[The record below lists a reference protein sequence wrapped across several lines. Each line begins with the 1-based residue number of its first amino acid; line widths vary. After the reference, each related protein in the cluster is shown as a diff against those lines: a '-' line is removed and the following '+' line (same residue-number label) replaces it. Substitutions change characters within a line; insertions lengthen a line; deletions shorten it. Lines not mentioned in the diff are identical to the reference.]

1 MRFYIRPPL
10 KESTKVYRYITFSQF
25 ASLVEQRKF
34 YLTRVQKWEDTWEI
48 PSIAIPTKK
57 QSGEVIYEK
66 KFGEERLYGSC
77 WTRHRESDAMWRIY
91 APLKDG
97 VMIKTSVRKFKN
109 LNFTNGYISEV
120 YYYSSLNRGLEK
132 TLTDPDFWL
141 PYSLGLLK
149 RKAFK
154 HEREVRFLYY
164 HNPMVNELLEPNKLL
179 LGDSDEK
186 PNYIYSSFDPI
197 DFIEGVTIDPRSDDW
212 FAEMV
217 KLYCKRAGFRFTP
230 KKSNLYSKNIYGETG
245 LRFIERTIFSY
256 KK

>member
-1 MRFYIRPPL
+1 M
-10 KESTKVYRYITFSQF
+10 TFSQF

-34 YLTRVQKWEDTWEI
+34 YLTRVQKWEDTWET

-57 QSGEVIYEK
+57 QSGELLYEK

-77 WTRHRESDAMWRIY
+77 WTKHHESDAMWRIY
-91 APLKDG
+91 APQNDG
-97 VMIKTSVRKFKN
+97 VMIKTSVGKFGN

-120 YYYSSLNRGLEK
+120 YYYSSLNQGLEK
-132 TLTDPDFWL
+132 TITDHDFL
-141 PYSLGLLK
+141 RPYSLGLLK
-149 RKAFK
+149 RKAF
-154 HEREVRFLYY
+154 EYEGEIRFLYY
-164 HNPMVNELLEPNKLL
+164 HNPMENLNELIEPNMIL

-186 PNYIYSSFDPI
+186 PDYIYSSFDPI
-197 DFIEGVTIDPRSDDW
+197 DFIEGVTIDPRCDEW

-217 KLYCKRAGFRFTP
+217 MLYCKRAGFRFKP
-230 KKSNLYSKNIYGETG
+230 KKSNLYSTDIYGETG